1 MIETQEI
8 TIDYLKKLDI
18 EKPMIPLTFDR
29 LTKAFFENNP
39 DIYIRFIIN
48 VLHLNLKEDEVELVI
63 NNNELPVSHY
73 KEYKNNPA
81 YNNFHNGNKPFL
93 R

>member
-29 LTKAFFENNP
+29 LTKAFFEKYKNTP
-39 DIYIRFIIN
+39 TEGMSSAGVFII
-48 VLHLNLKEDEVELVI
+48 
-63 NNNELPVSHY
+63 
-73 KEYKNNPA
+73 
-81 YNNFHNGNKPFL
+81 FL
-93 R
+93 IR